1 MESLFSFV
9 PFSQSHVMTQ
19 NTTELRFQR
28 TQYLALP
35 ERAELASALGL
46 TQVLTTYTLKTERTV
61 SSASYSVLHRP
72 QV

>member
-1 MESLFSFV
+1 
-9 PFSQSHVMTQ
+9 MTQ

-35 ERAELASALGL
+35 ERVELALGL
-46 TQVLTTYTLKTERTV
+46 TQVLTTYTLKTERPV
-61 SSASYSVLHRP
+61 SSASYSILHRP